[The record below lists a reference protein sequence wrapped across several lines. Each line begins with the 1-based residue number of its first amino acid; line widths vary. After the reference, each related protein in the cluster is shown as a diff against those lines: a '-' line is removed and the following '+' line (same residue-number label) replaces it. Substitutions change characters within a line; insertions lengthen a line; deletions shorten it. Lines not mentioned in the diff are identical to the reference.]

1 MKDINQYSLTVWE
14 GLDIIF
20 SVINFQTQKRSINM
34 KTPAKTDFISELRR
48 IFWPIEWHE
57 NKKFIPM
64 AMMMFCILFTYTS
77 VRIMKDS
84 LIVTGV
90 GAEAISFI
98 KTYLVVPSAVIM
110 MIVYVKL
117 CNIMSQQKV
126 FYTIST
132 FFSLYLAFFAFA
144 LYPYQEFFHTHPEAI
159 ENLSL
164 QYPNFRW
171 FIRIYGKW
179 SFASFYVI
187 AELYG
192 SMMLTLL
199 FWQFANQ
206 ITKTSEAKRF
216 YSMFGL
222 LGNLALPLIAVVFHY
237 VLRSDIIKSILTEET
252 NRYMLL
258 LSIIIFINIMGA
270 FFYSWMNKH
279 VLTDPRFYD
288 SGESSGKAK
297 KKKPKLSLT
306 ESFKMIFTSKYLGL
320 IVALIICYGVSM
332 NLLEGV
338 WKAKIKVLYPNHG
351 DYDVF
356 MSSFYGYQGGVA
368 ILFML
373 IGSNILRRVSW
384 TTAAIFTPIMILLT
398 GIGFFSFIIFDQSI
412 GLYLA
417 AFFGTGPLALAVL
430 IGAAQGILSKAT
442 KYSLFDSTKEMS
454 YIPLDDEMKS
464 KGKAAVDVI
473 GGRFGKAGGAIIQST
488 FFMLFTSYSFTDG
501 KDPSPYFASLFFIAV
516 ILWVFA
522 VRALG
527 KEYGAKIIEHEAEA
541 K

>member
-1 MKDINQYSLTVWE
+1 MENSQKS
-14 GLDIIF
+14 
-20 SVINFQTQKRSINM
+20 NF
-34 KTPAKTDFISELRR
+34 ASELRR
-48 IFWPIEWHE
+48 VFWPVEWHE
-57 NKKFIPM
+57 NKKFLPM
-64 AMMMFCILFTYTS
+64 TAMMFCILFTYTS

-90 GAEAISFI
+90 GPEAISFL
-98 KTYLVVPSAVIM
+98 KTYLVLPSAVIM
-110 MIVYVKL
+110 MIVYAKL
-117 CNIMSQQKV
+117 CNVMSQQKV
-126 FYTIST
+126 FYTISG

-144 LYPYQEFFHTHPEAI
+144 LYPYPDFFHTSPEII
-159 ENLSL
+159 EKLAL
-164 QYPNFRW
+164 EYPNFRW
-171 FIRIYGKW
+171 FIRVYGKW
-179 SFASFYVI
+179 SYASFYVV

-206 ITKTSEAKRF
+206 ITKTNEAKRF

-237 VLRSDIIKSILTEET
+237 TLRSDIIKTVIVDEA

-258 LSIIIFINIMGA
+258 LCIIIFSNIMAA

-288 SGESSGKAK
+288 AGDSAGSPK
-297 KKKPKLSLT
+297 KKKAKLSLG

-320 IVALIICYGVSM
+320 LVTLVLAYGISI
-332 NLLEGV
+332 NLVEGV
-338 WKAKIKVLYPNHG
+338 WKAKIKILYPNQG

-356 MSSFYGYQGGVA
+356 MSGFYGYQGIVA
-368 ILFML
+368 IIFML

-384 TTAAIFTPIMILLT
+384 ATAAIFTPLMILVT
-398 GIGFFSFIIFDQSI
+398 GIGFFSFIIFDQSV
-412 GLYLA
+412 GLYFA
-417 AFFGTGPLALAVL
+417 AFFGTGPLALAVT

-442 KYSLFDSTKEMS
+442 KYSLFDSTKEMA
-454 YIPLDDEMKS
+454 YIPLDDEMKT

-473 GGRFGKAGGAIIQST
+473 GGRFGKAGGGVIQST
-488 FFMLFTSYSFTDG
+488 FFILFTSYSFTEG
-501 KDPSPYFASLFFIAV
+501 NDPTPYFACIFFVIV
-516 ILWVFA
+516 ILWIFA
-522 VRALG
+522 VQRLS
-527 KEYGAKIIEHEAEA
+527 KEYQKLTKEEN